1 MTDPTRPPDDAA
13 RTDAAQADA
22 LDRYL
27 DALARGE
34 RPATAD
40 LDPTLAAT
48 VRRAHAMGDDG
59 ARATTRRAGK
69 ARRWEDLMRT
79 RAPASITI
87 RPAIVPLP
95 GRGATVPMLPDQQ
108 PVPTRL
114 RRWGGRSMGLVAT
127 LALVLL
133 VTAAGAGVYL
143 TMPGGQAPDD
153 TAPTLAGVAGG
164 TPTAMPVKREA
175 ADPRLDPEHCTID
188 PLPYEQIMGLL
199 EHHYFTPGADDL
211 ISTQP
216 LALPLPDGPV
226 PVEAVLEELDAVL
239 VQRLSCQES
248 LGRQAALSTDG
259 GIVRA
264 FIYRDENGGER
275 VVGEWLLQ
283 LWSQQAEGI
292 ATTVS
297 YRRLHSYE
305 LTEVRTLP
313 DGRVAGYLT
322 IELEYLFDETS
333 PHPGNGYVVFAQQD
347 GRWLVDDFRPSVI
360 A

>member
-1 MTDPTRPPDDAA
+1 MTSQPPLPPGDA
-13 RTDAAQADA
+13 RQADRLDA
-22 LDRYL
+22 WLDR
-27 DALARGE
+27 LAHGDPE
-34 RPATAD
+34 PPID
-40 LDPTLAAT
+40 LDQTLAAT
-48 VRRAHAMGDDG
+48 VRHVHGVGDQSVAADIS
-59 ARATTRRAGK
+59 RAG
-69 ARRWEDLMRT
+69 RTQRWEDLMRT
-79 RAPASITI
+79 QAPLFAPV
-87 RPAIVPLP
+87 RPTIVPFP
-95 GRGATVPMLPDQQ
+95 SRRVTVPGSSGRQ
-108 PVPTRL
+108 PAPTRL

-127 LALVLL
+127 LTLVLL
-133 VTAAGAGVYL
+133 VTAAGAGLYL

-164 TPTAMPVKREA
+164 TPSALPVERA
-175 ADPRLDPEHCTID
+175 PVDPRLDSEHCTID

-199 EHHYFTPGADDL
+199 ERHYFLPGADDL

-226 PVEAVLEELDAVL
+226 PVEAVLKELDAVL
-239 VQRLSCQES
+239 VKLLGCHES
-248 LGRQAALSTDG
+248 LDRQAALSTDG

-264 FIYRDENGGER
+264 FIYKDKNGGER
-275 VVGEWLLQ
+275 VDGERLLQ

-305 LTEVRTLP
+305 MTEVRTLP

-347 GRWLVDDFRPSVI
+347 GRWLVDDFRPSVNG
-360 A
+360 